1 MPVCALTGR
10 LFHCTLRCVK
20 LPFWGAVVI
29 LAALPSCGS
38 SDSKSTGGGGAQGVS
53 GASAESGSGSSE
65 AGSNGSLGGRAGA
78 TGVGGASPSA
88 GASNRAGAGGST
100 VTGGGGDGDAPTDI
114 PASTLTSDLNDTQK
128 AELCDWHAGVFGG
141 YGHSVNCGM
150 GMVAFPADQATCVA
164 ISFSGFCNKATVG
177 QFEDCVRSQIPSNGC
192 NITDE
197 CLRLSCP

>member
-1 MPVCALTGR
+1 M
-10 LFHCTLRCVK
+10 
-20 LPFWGAVVI
+20 

-38 SDSKSTGGGGAQGVS
+38 SDAKSTGGGGAQGVS

-65 AGSNGSLGGRAGA
+65 AGSNGSLAGRAGA

-100 VTGGGGDGDAPTDI
+100 VTGGGGGDAPTDI
-114 PASTLTSDLNDTQK
+114 PASTLASDLNDTQK

-150 GMVAFPADQATCVA
+150 GMVAFPPDQATCVA

-192 NITDE
+192 NLTDE